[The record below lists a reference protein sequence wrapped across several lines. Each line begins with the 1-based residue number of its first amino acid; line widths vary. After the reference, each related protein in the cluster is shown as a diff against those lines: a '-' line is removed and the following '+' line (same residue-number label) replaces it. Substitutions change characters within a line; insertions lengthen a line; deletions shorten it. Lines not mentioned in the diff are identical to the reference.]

1 MTSKNGVSGAKY
13 WISAPGKEAGGG
25 DDDDEEARP
34 LTQAE
39 AILLL
44 TAPE

>member
-1 MTSKNGVSGAKY
+1 MVGIWHEHDLTDP
-13 WISAPGKEAGGG
+13 APAGKEAGGG
-25 DDDDEEARP
+25 DDDDGEARP